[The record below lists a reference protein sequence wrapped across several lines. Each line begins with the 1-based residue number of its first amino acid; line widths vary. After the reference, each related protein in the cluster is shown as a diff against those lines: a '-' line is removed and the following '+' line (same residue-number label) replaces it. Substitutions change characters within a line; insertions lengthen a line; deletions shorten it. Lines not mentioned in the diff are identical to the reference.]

1 MRQCPSVEGTA
12 SPLITHRIGSDVCLA
27 RQQTFFHKCH
37 RCIYRG
43 QPANWQPPDAHL
55 EMINVHTAEEPV
67 QAGVKI
73 VKMPGKGG
81 KTDKTV
87 KKAGQPAPA
96 AKSAAAGG

>member
-1 MRQCPSVEGTA
+1 M
-12 SPLITHRIGSDVCLA
+12 ITHRIGADVCLA

-37 RCIYRG
+37 RCVYRG
-43 QPANWQPPDAHL
+43 QAADWQPPEAHL

-81 KTDKTV
+81 KPEPKQ
-87 KKAGQPAPA
+87 ARQPAPA
-96 AKSAAAGG
+96 ARSAAAGG